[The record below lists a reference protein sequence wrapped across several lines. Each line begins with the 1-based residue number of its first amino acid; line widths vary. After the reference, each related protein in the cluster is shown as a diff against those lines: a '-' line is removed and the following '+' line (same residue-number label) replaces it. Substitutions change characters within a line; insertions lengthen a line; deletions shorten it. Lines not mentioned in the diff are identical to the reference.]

1 MPTDYITSAATKT
14 AIEAIL
20 KEKWV
25 TEEIQR
31 QYARDRVLL
40 AILEKDSRQVDGL
53 ESVFT
58 MRLEPNSS
66 TGARG
71 EMQDLPDAGRQTTK
85 KCRIPLSYWYT
96 VCAFSGQAIKASNNS
111 ATAIAKIIADEMQN
125 AVEDHKRVENAYL
138 YGDGSGALA
147 QVNTV
152 DSTNKKITVTLWNNL
167 FSAGRYIET
176 ASTKAGTDATITMNA
191 NRIVAADRATKT
203 LTLESPLV
211 VGALTPAQDDY
222 VFLKGT
228 RGNANMGLMGICD
241 DGGIVSTFQGLSRT
255 DYPQIKA
262 KIFGNSGTG
271 RNISESILMGVVARM
286 REDGATPDIIIG
298 TSFQLKDLCAE
309 MHSQRRF
316 IDDGGKLDLG
326 VKGIKIGDG
335 IDFTFDLDCPPG
347 YAFALNRKNIKM
359 SEAAPLSFMDLDG
372 NVMSRINSKDA
383 YEATLFHYFN
393 LIALSCYDQARI
405 EDLNEN
411 RVGD

>member
-1 MPTDYITSAATKT
+1 MPTDFTSNAATRS

-40 AILEKDSRQVDGL
+40 AILEKNSKQVDGL

-58 MRLEPNSS
+58 MRLSPNNS

-71 EMQDLPDAGRQTTK
+71 EMGDLPDAGRQSTK
-85 KCRIPLSYWYT
+85 KVRIPLSYFYT

-111 ATAIAKIIADEMQN
+111 ATALAKIIADEMQN
-125 AVEDHKRVENAYL
+125 AVEDHKRVENSYL

-147 QVNTV
+147 QISAV
-152 DSTNKKITVTLWNNL
+152 DTANKKITVTLWSGL
-167 FSAGRYIET
+167 FSVGRELET
-176 ASTKAGTDATITMNA
+176 STARDGSASGGMAANPIVATDRTDMTITFANPVTNA
-191 NRIVAADRATKT
+191 
-203 LTLESPLV
+203 
-211 VGALTPAQDDY
+211 AQNDY

-228 RGNANMGLMGICD
+228 KGNANMGLLGICD
-241 DGGIVSTFQGLSRT
+241 DGGIVSTFQTLSRSA
-255 DYPQIKA
+255 YPQIKA
-262 KIFGNSGTG
+262 KVFTNASP
-271 RNISESILMGVVARM
+271 RNISESLLMDVVARM
-286 REDGATPDIIIG
+286 REDGSTPDIIIG

-309 MHSQRRF
+309 MHQQRRF
-316 IDDGGKLDLG
+316 IDDTGKMDLG
-326 VKGIKIGDG
+326 VRGIKIGDG
-335 IDFTFDLDCPPG
+335 IDFTFDVDCPPG
-347 YAFALNRKNIKM
+347 YAFALNKKNIII

-372 NVMSRINSKDA
+372 NVMSRITGKDA
-383 YEATLFHYFN
+383 YEATMFHYFN

-405 EDLNEN
+405 EKLNEN

>member
-1 MPTDYITSAATKT
+1 MPTDFISSAATKS

-31 QYARDRVLL
+31 QYSRDRVLL
-40 AILEKDSRQVDGL
+40 ALIEKNSKQVDGL

-58 MRLEPNSS
+58 MRLEPNNS

-71 EMQDLPDAGRQTTK
+71 EMDDLPDAGRQTTK
-85 KCRIPLSYWYT
+85 KVRIPLSYWYT
-96 VCAFSGQAIKASNNS
+96 VCSFSGQAIKASSNS
-111 ATAIAKIIADEMQN
+111 ATSLAKVIADEMQN

-147 QVNTV
+147 QIATGGISGKVL
-152 DSTNKKITVTLWNNL
+152 TVTLWSSL
-167 FSAGRYIET
+167 FTPGRYLESD
-176 ASTKAGTDATITMNA
+176 ASHDGSTGGGMAPNK
-191 NRIVAADRATKT
+191 IVSVDRANMQVT
-203 LTLESPLV
+203 L
-211 VGALTPAQDDY
+211 ADTPTNAAATHY
-222 VFLKGT
+222 LFLKGT
-228 RGNANMGLMGICD
+228 KGNANMGLLGICD
-241 DGGIVSTFQGLSRT
+241 DGNIVSTFQGLSRT
-255 DYPQIKA
+255 TYPQIKA
-262 KIFGNSGTG
+262 KVFDNGGTG
-271 RNISESILMGVVARM
+271 RNISEAILMGVIARM

-309 MHSQRRF
+309 MHQQRRF

-326 VKGIKIGDG
+326 VRGIKVGDG

-347 YAFALNRKNIKM
+347 YAFALNKKNIFM

-372 NVMSRINSKDA
+372 NVMSRIGSKDA
-383 YEATLFHYFN
+383 YEATLFHYMN

>member
-1 MPTDYITSAATKT
+1 MPTDFITSAATKT

-31 QYARDRVLL
+31 QYTRDRVLL
-40 AILEKDSRQVDGL
+40 AILEKDSKQVDGL

-58 MRLEPNSS
+58 MRLAPNSS

-71 EMQDLPDAGRQTTK
+71 EMDELPDAGRQTMK

-147 QVNTV
+147 QVVSKSSNTL
-152 DSTNKKITVTLWNNL
+152 TVSNWSNL
-167 FSAGRYIET
+167 FTAGRKLET
-176 ASTKAGTDATITMNA
+176 SATKAGTTLAMAATE
-191 NRIVAADRATKT
+191 IVSVDRAAMTVT
-203 LTLESPLV
+203 VANATGA
-211 VGALTPAQDDY
+211 VGETTTGAGDGHY

-262 KIFGNSGTG
+262 KVFDNAGTA

-298 TSFQLKDLCAE
+298 TSFQLKDLCSE
-309 MHSQRRF
+309 MHTQRRF
-316 IDDGGKLDLG
+316 IDDSGKLDLG
-326 VKGIKIGDG
+326 VRGIKIGDG

-347 YAFALNRKNIKM
+347 YAFALNKKNIKM

-372 NVMSRINSKDA
+372 NVMSRITGRDA

>member
-1 MPTDYITSAATKT
+1 MPTRFDSAAIKP

-40 AILEKDSRQVDGL
+40 ALLEKGTKQVDGL
-53 ESVFT
+53 EAVFT
-58 MRLEPNSS
+58 MRLAPNAS

-71 EMQDLPDAGRQTTK
+71 EMDDLPDAGRQTMK

-111 ATAIAKIIADEMQN
+111 ATSLAKIIADEMQN

-147 QVNTV
+147 QVISKSSNTL
-152 DSTNKKITVTLWNNL
+152 TVSNWSNL
-167 FSAGRYIET
+167 FTPGRKLESSA
-176 ASTKAGTDATITMNA
+176 TKAGTTLAMSATEIVSVNRTAMTVTVADATGA
-191 NRIVAADRATKT
+191 
-203 LTLESPLV
+203 
-211 VGALTPAQDDY
+211 VGETTTGAGDGHY
-222 VFLKGT
+222 IFLKGT

-241 DGGIVSTFQGLSRT
+241 DGTFVTTFQGLSRS
-255 DYPQIKA
+255 DYPQLKA
-262 KIFGNSGTG
+262 KVFGNAGTA
-271 RNISESILMGVVARM
+271 RNISESILMGVIARM
-286 REDGATPDIIIG
+286 REDGAQPDVIIG

-309 MHSQRRF
+309 MHQQRRF
-316 IDDGGKLDLG
+316 IDDTGKLDLG
-326 VKGIKIGDG
+326 IRGIKIGDG
-335 IDFTFDLDCPPG
+335 VDFTFDLDCPPG
-347 YAFALNRKNIKM
+347 YAFALNKKNIM
-359 SEAAPLSFMDLDG
+359 ISEAAPLSFMDLDG
-372 NVMSRINSKDA
+372 NVMSRINAKDA

-393 LIALSCYDQARI
+393 MIAFSCYDQARI

>member
-1 MPTDYITSAATKT
+1 MPTDFTSNAATKS

-40 AILEKDSRQVDGL
+40 AILEKSSKQVDGL

-58 MRLEPNSS
+58 MRLSPNNS

-71 EMQDLPDAGRQTTK
+71 EMADLPDAGRQSTK
-85 KCRIPLSYWYT
+85 KVRIPLSYWYT

-111 ATAIAKIIADEMQN
+111 ATALAKIIADEMQN
-125 AVEDHKRVENAYL
+125 AVEDHKRVENSFL

-147 QVNTV
+147 QITAV
-152 DSTNKKITVTLWNNL
+152 DGTNKKITVSLWNSL
-167 FSAGRYIET
+167 FTIGRELETSSARDGST
-176 ASTKAGTDATITMNA
+176 AGGMVANPIVATDRTNMTITFANA
-191 NRIVAADRATKT
+191 ITNAA
-203 LTLESPLV
+203 
-211 VGALTPAQDDY
+211 QNHY

-228 RGNANMGLMGICD
+228 KGNANMGLLGICD
-241 DGGIVSTFQGLSRT
+241 DGGIVSTFQTLSRA
-255 DYPQIKA
+255 DYPQIRA
-262 KIFGNSGTG
+262 KVFSAANP
-271 RNISESILMGVVARM
+271 RNISEDLLMNVIARM

-309 MHSQRRF
+309 MHQQRRF
-316 IDDGGKLDLG
+316 IDDSGKMDLG
-326 VKGIKIGDG
+326 VRGIKIGDG
-335 IDFTFDLDCPPG
+335 VDFTFDVDCPPG
-347 YAFALNRKNIKM
+347 YSFALNKKNIIL

-383 YEATLFHYFN
+383 YEATMFHYFN

-405 EDLNEN
+405 EKLNEN
-411 RVGD
+411 RDGD